1 MFKIGDHLAAGG
13 HLLTGNELVFHLNI
27 VQHLSLKHN
36 IADELLVVRHMYFP
50 NCAKLY
56 MFLTRRTLNVGNNIG

>member
-1 MFKIGDHLAAGG
+1 MFKIGDHLAVGG
-13 HLLTGNELVFHLNI
+13 HLLTGNKLVFHLNI
-27 VQHLSLKHN
+27 IQHLSLKHN

-56 MFLTRRTLNVGNNIG
+56 MFLIKENIKCG